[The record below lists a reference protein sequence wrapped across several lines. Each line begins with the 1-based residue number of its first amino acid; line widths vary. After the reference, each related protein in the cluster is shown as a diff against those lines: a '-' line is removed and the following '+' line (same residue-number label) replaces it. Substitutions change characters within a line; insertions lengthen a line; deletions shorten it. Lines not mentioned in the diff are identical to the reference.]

1 MNEKKLDHKDIAGFR
16 SDFEALEHEI
26 RKSVIGY
33 GEHIRLVLAAFF
45 AGGHVLLQGVPG
57 IGKTHLVKTLARA
70 LGLQFSRIQFTPD
83 LMPADIVG
91 TDMLV
96 EHGGGGRK
104 MEFRQG
110 PVFTNILLA
119 DEINRATPKTQSALL
134 EAMAEQQVTVGG
146 QTRKLEA
153 PFFVMATQN
162 PIEMEG
168 TYSLPEA
175 QLDRFFF
182 KVLLPDPKEEELGKI
197 VELTTGAVPY
207 ETLTATV
214 LAKQQALEWWQ
225 QEAGSRAGEAMPS
238 LPEEKE
244 LTDAQQTKL
253 RHLRRERV
261 EHMRKVVRGVLIN
274 PRAKDYALQIIL
286 ATHEA
291 SAHKRP
297 KFFGAAKAESSGPK
311 KYIQYGASP
320 RGAQALILA
329 AKVFAL
335 LDNRPHA
342 VEKDVKRAVLP
353 ALRHRII
360 LGFAAEAES
369 KDPDQLLNDIL
380 AQLKA

>member
-1 MNEKKLDHKDIAGFR
+1 MNEKKLDHKDIAEFR
-16 SDFEALEHEI
+16 SDFEALEQEI
-26 RKSVIGY
+26 KKSVIGY
-33 GEHIRLVLAAFF
+33 DEIIRLVLTAFF

-57 IGKTHLVKTLARA
+57 IGKTHLVKTLARV
-70 LGLQFSRIQFTPD
+70 LGLKFSRIQFTPD

-91 TDMLV
+91 TDMLF
-96 EHGGGGRK
+96 EHEGGGRR
-104 MEFRQG
+104 MAFRPG
-110 PVFTNILLA
+110 PVFAHILLA

-146 QTRKLEA
+146 QTRKLEI

-182 KVLLPDPKEEELGKI
+182 KLLLPDPKEEELGKI

-207 ETLTATV
+207 ETLTSTV
-214 LAKQQALEWWQ
+214 LARRQALEWWQ

-238 LPEEKE
+238 MPEESE
-244 LTDAQQTKL
+244 LTDEQQAKL
-253 RHLRRERV
+253 RSLRRERV

-274 PRAKDYALQIIL
+274 PKAKDYALQIIM

-291 SAHKRP
+291 SAHKRT
-297 KFFGAAKAESSGPK
+297 KFFGAAKGEASGLK

-320 RGAQALILA
+320 RGAQTLILA

-335 LDNRPHA
+335 LEGRPHA
-342 VEKDVKRAVLP
+342 VQEDVKRVALP

-369 KDPDQLLNDIL
+369 KDPDQLLNDMME
-380 AQLKA
+380 QLKA